1 MRFSNTLI
9 TAISLGALLAL
20 AGVSEARAEDKA
32 GDKAADPSGTW
43 SWVMKGRQGRPDRK
57 FTAKLKVADGK
68 VTGKVSSPNRD
79 GENTET
85 EITDGKVNGNEISFS
100 TAREINGNKITSK
113 YTGKISGDSIKG
125 TIEFER
131 NGEPVKRDWEAT
143 RGTSADT
150 AK

>member
-9 TAISLGALLAL
+9 TAISLSALLAL
-20 AGVSEARAEDKA
+20 AGVSEGRAEDKA
-32 GDKAADPSGTW
+32 ADASGTW

-57 FTAKLKVADGK
+57 FTAKIKVAGDK

-85 EITDGKVNGNEISFS
+85 EITDGKVKGEEISF
-100 TAREINGNKITSK
+100 TVVREVNGNKITTK

-125 TIEFER
+125 QTEFER
-131 NGEPVKRDWEAT
+131 NGEPVKREWEAT
-143 RGTSADT
+143 RGAPRSTE